1 MPTAFF
7 FLAYGF
13 FSSFNLEK
21 SYSLLIEAHLLS
33 SRLTSRNNPDHGIV
47 FLVTVNYDK
56 RSRACKSNLSCQ
68 PARAAKRRAVLGSED
83 RRAIL
88 FSAT

>member
-21 SYSLLIEAHLLS
+21 SYFLLIEAHS
-33 SRLTSRNNPDHGIV
+33 
-47 FLVTVNYDK
+47 FLVAL
-56 RSRACKSNLSCQ
+56 RA
-68 PARAAKRRAVLGSED
+68 EI
-83 RRAIL
+83 IL
-88 FSAT
+88 TTQSFSL

>member
-21 SYSLLIEAHLLS
+21 SYSFLIEAHLLS
-33 SRLTSRNNPDHGIV
+33 SRLTGRNNPDHGIV

-56 RSRACKSNLSCQ
+56 RSCR
-68 PARAAKRRAVLGSED
+68 
-83 RRAIL
+83 
-88 FSAT
+88 